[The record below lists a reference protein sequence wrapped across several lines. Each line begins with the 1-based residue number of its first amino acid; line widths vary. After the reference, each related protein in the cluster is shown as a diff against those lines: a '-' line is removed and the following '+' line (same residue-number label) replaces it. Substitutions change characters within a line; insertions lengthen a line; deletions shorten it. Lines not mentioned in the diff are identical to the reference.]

1 VRDLVVFAVLA
12 VVLFVLGYVTGGWD
26 RLHEGLQ
33 QRLDDALDEVYGA
46 VSLAALA
53 LAGLWIRRSRQL
65 RREALRRADVEE
77 RFRAVIEEVPAITY
91 TWDPTRPAGRSAV
104 PYVSPQVET
113 ILGYT
118 PEEWKADPMLWIDHL
133 HPEDRGRVVAES
145 DRSDRTGEPFEM
157 EYRTI
162 AKDGHEVW
170 LHDESVVVARDGG
183 GRPLRV
189 QGVMFDITRQKR
201 AEEDLREAEFRYR
214 SLVEH
219 LPAVVYIDAVDEQST
234 ATYVSPQY
242 ERLLGFT
249 PEERLADPGL
259 WLRQLHPGDRDR
271 VQAESLRTNATGDP
285 FDCEYRM
292 LTKDGRVVWLRDH
305 AFLVGDSDGRR
316 GFWQGVLFDITAAKL
331 AEEALWRRDVILEAT
346 GFAAGKFLNAPAWT
360 DVIDDVLERLGTA
373 AEASRAYVF
382 QNARDA
388 QAQRT
393 ASGRFEWVAGVAGSA
408 PADGFDRVLP
418 YRDGFERWERTL
430 EAGGVIHGVTRSFP
444 DPERRQL
451 LDRQGIVS
459 MAVMPITVGD
469 EWWGFIGFDHRTHER
484 LWQQAEIDALS
495 VAANTLGAAIGRERA
510 EQRIS
515 ETEIRYRSLVEQIP
529 AITYIEEPGTGRA
542 IYMSPQLET
551 VLGYTREDMQDGR
564 FWESIHEDDRARVQ
578 AEDERTNETGE
589 PYRVQYRQRTKDG
602 RWVWIRDEAVLVR
615 DQRGS
620 PLFWQ
625 GVRFDVTAQKEAEQQ
640 IREAEEKYRTLIE
653 TVPAV
658 TYMDTV
664 TEPVS
669 ALYISPQIETMLGF
683 TPEEWVGDPD
693 VWWNNLDPGSL
704 AEAREAVTRHA
715 AGEPFDIEYRFRAK
729 DGTWRWIRDQ
739 ALIVTDDQG
748 VPRFSQGVMLDVTE
762 EKVAEEQLRDAEQRF
777 RAIVEHIPAVVYV
790 DPVEWPA
797 ETVYVSPELERM
809 LGITAEEW
817 ASDVDSW
824 ERAIAPDDRE
834 TIVRDYLAF
843 LEEAGQWSREYR
855 FIARDGRLV
864 WVRDEATILRDDQGR
879 PSFVQGVWFDITER
893 KLAEEALQ
901 ESERREREAA
911 ERLRALDEMK
921 NTFLAA
927 VSHELRSPLTSIL
940 GLSLT
945 LERHLELD
953 DVDREDLLGRLS
965 MNARKLDRLL
975 KDLLDIDRLSRGIVA
990 PRYQLTDVG
999 ELARRTVENL
1009 ESLAHRP
1016 IAVETSHV
1024 VISIDP
1030 AKVERIVE
1038 NLLVNAAR
1046 HTEDDRQIWLRVE
1059 PHDGGV
1065 LIAVEDDGVG
1075 VPEELA
1081 DAIFE
1086 PFRQGPT
1093 TSAHSPGTGIGLS
1106 LVSRFAALHGG
1117 RAWVEQRA
1125 GGGASF
1131 RVFLPGGP
1139 IPVGEHSEE
1148 GEGEGGILDD
1158 AGTGTFADAG

>member
-1 VRDLVVFAVLA
+1 VRELAVLAVPA
-12 VVLFVLGYVTGGWD
+12 VVLFVLGYLAGVWD
-26 RLHEGLQ
+26 LLHEGL
-33 QRLDDALDEVYGA
+33 RRWLGDALVEFYGA
-46 VSLAALA
+46 VSLTTVV
-53 LAGLWIRRSRQL
+53 LAGLWIGRSRQAT
-65 RREALRRADVEE
+65 REALRRAGVEE

-91 TWDPTRPAGRSAV
+91 TWDPTRPAGTSAV

-118 PEEWKADPMLWIDHL
+118 PDEWTAEPTLWIDRL
-133 HPEDRGRVVAES
+133 HPEDRDRVVAES
-145 DRSDRTGEPFEM
+145 DRADRAGEPFEM
-157 EYRTI
+157 EYRTT

-170 LHDESVVVARDGG
+170 LHDESVVVARDAD

-219 LPAVVYIDAVDEQST
+219 LPAVVYIDAVDDHST

-259 WLRQLHPGDRDR
+259 WLRQLHPEDRDR

-292 LTKDGRVVWLRDH
+292 LRKDGRVVWLRDS
-305 AFLVGDSDGRR
+305 AFLAEGEAGRPEV
-316 GFWQGVLFDITAAKL
+316 WQGVLLDITAAKL
-331 AEEALWRRDVILEAT
+331 AEEALSRRDVILEAT
-346 GFAAGKFLNAPAWT
+346 GFAAGRFLNAPAWT
-360 DVIDDVLERLGTA
+360 DVIDDVLERLATA

-382 QNARDA
+382 QNTRGSDARL
-388 QAQRT
+388 QA
-393 ASGRFEWVAGVAGSA
+393 SERFEWVAGVPGSA
-408 PADGFDRVLP
+408 PEEGFDRVLR
-418 YRDGFERWERTL
+418 YSDGFERWERTL
-430 EAGGVIHGVTRSFP
+430 ETGEAVHGVTRSFP
-444 DPERRQL
+444 DPERRRL

-459 MAVMPITVGD
+459 MAVLPITVDD

-484 LWQQAEIDALS
+484 RWQQAEIDALS

-510 EQRIS
+510 DRRLS

-529 AITYIEEPGTGRA
+529 AITYIEEPGTGRSV
-542 IYMSPQLET
+542 YVSPQLET
-551 VLGYTREDMQDGR
+551 VLGYTREDLQRGR
-564 FWESIHEDDRARVQ
+564 YWESVHEDDRARVQ

-615 DQRGS
+615 DRHGD

-625 GVRFDVTAQKEAEQQ
+625 GIRFDITAQKEAEQQ
-640 IREAEEKYRTLIE
+640 VRKAEE
-653 TVPAV
+653 
-658 TYMDTV
+658 
-664 TEPVS
+664 
-669 ALYISPQIETMLGF
+669 
-683 TPEEWVGDPD
+683 
-693 VWWNNLDPGSL
+693 
-704 AEAREAVTRHA
+704 
-715 AGEPFDIEYRFRAK
+715 
-729 DGTWRWIRDQ
+729 
-739 ALIVTDDQG
+739 
-748 VPRFSQGVMLDVTE
+748 
-762 EKVAEEQLRDAEQRF
+762 RF

-817 ASDVDSW
+817 TEDVDSW
-824 ERAIAPDDRE
+824 ERAIHPDDRE

-843 LEEAGQWSREYR
+843 LETPDQWSREYR

-864 WVRDEATILRDDQGR
+864 WVHDEATILRDEQGR

-945 LERHLELD
+945 LERHQDLD
-953 DVDREDLLGRLS
+953 DVDREDLLVRLS

-999 ELARRTVENL
+999 ALARRTVENL
-1009 ESLAHRP
+1009 ESLAHRL
-1016 IAVETSHV
+1016 ITVETSPV
-1024 VISIDP
+1024 VISVDP

-1059 PHDGGV
+1059 PSDGGV

-1093 TSAHSPGTGIGLS
+1093 VSSHSPGTGIGLS

-1131 RVFLPGGP
+1131 RVFLPVGP
-1139 IPVGEHSEE
+1139 VPA
-1148 GEGEGGILDD
+1148 GEGFDGKGAILDD

>member
-1 VRDLVVFAVLA
+1 MRDLVVFAVLA
-12 VVLFVLGYVTGGWD
+12 VALFVLGDVAGTWD

-33 QRLDDALDEVYGA
+33 LQLGDALGEAYGA
-46 VSLAALA
+46 VCLTTVV
-53 LAGLWIRRSRQL
+53 LAGLWIRRSRQVT
-65 RREALRRADVEE
+65 REALRRADVEE
-77 RFRAVIEEVPAITY
+77 RFRALVEEVPAVTY
-91 TWDPTRPAGRSAV
+91 TWDPTRPAGSSTV
-104 PYVSPQVET
+104 PYVSPQVQT

-118 PEEWKADPMLWIDHL
+118 PEEWRADPMLWIDRL
-133 HPEDRGRVVAES
+133 HPEDRDRVVAES
-145 DRSDRTGEPFEM
+145 DRTDRTGEPFET

-162 AKDGHEVW
+162 AKDGQEVW
-170 LHDESVVVARDGG
+170 LHDESVVVARDGD

-201 AEEDLREAEFRYR
+201 AEDDLREAEFRYR

-219 LPAVVYIDAVDEQST
+219 LPVAVYIDAVDEHST

-249 PEERLADPGL
+249 PAERLADPGL
-259 WLRQLHPGDRDR
+259 WLRQLHPDDRDR

-292 LTKDGRVVWLRDH
+292 LTKDGRVVWLRDN
-305 AFLVGDSDGRR
+305 AFMSGGEAGRPI
-316 GFWQGVLFDITAAKL
+316 WQGVLSDITAAKL
-331 AEEALWRRDVILEAT
+331 AEEALSRRDVILEAT
-346 GFAAGKFLNAPAWT
+346 GFAAGQFLNAPAWT
-360 DVIDDVLERLGTA
+360 DVIDDVLARLGTA

-382 QNARDA
+382 QNARDPDDRLA
-388 QAQRT
+388 
-393 ASGRFEWVAGVAGSA
+393 ASGRFEWVAGIPGSA
-408 PADGFDRVLP
+408 PAEGFDRVLQ
-418 YRDGFERWERTL
+418 YRDGFERWERML
-430 EAGGVIHGVTRSFP
+430 EAGEAIYGMTGSFP

-542 IYMSPQLET
+542 LYMSPQLET
-551 VLGYTREDMQDGR
+551 VLGYTREDMQQGR
-564 FWESIHEDDRARVQ
+564 FWDSLHDDDRARVR

-615 DQRGS
+615 DRRGD

-625 GVRFDVTAQKEAEQQ
+625 GVRFDVT
-640 IREAEEKYRTLIE
+640 
-653 TVPAV
+653 
-658 TYMDTV
+658 
-664 TEPVS
+664 
-669 ALYISPQIETMLGF
+669 
-683 TPEEWVGDPD
+683 
-693 VWWNNLDPGSL
+693 
-704 AEAREAVTRHA
+704 
-715 AGEPFDIEYRFRAK
+715 
-729 DGTWRWIRDQ
+729 
-739 ALIVTDDQG
+739 
-748 VPRFSQGVMLDVTE
+748 E
-762 EKVAEEQLRDAEQRF
+762 EKVAEGQLRDAEQRF

-817 ASDVDSW
+817 VSDVDSW
-824 ERAIAPDDRE
+824 EQAISPEDRE
-834 TIVRDYLAF
+834 AIVRDYLAF
-843 LEEAGQWSREYR
+843 LEAAGQWSREYR

-864 WVRDEATILRDDQGR
+864 WVHDEATILRDEQGR

-901 ESERREREAA
+901 GSERREREAA

-945 LERHLELD
+945 LERHQELD
-953 DVDREDLLGRLS
+953 EVDREDLLGRLS
-965 MNARKLDRLL
+965 TNARKLDRLL

-999 ELARRTVENL
+999 ALARRTVENL
-1009 ESLAHRP
+1009 EALAHRR
-1016 IAVETSHV
+1016 IAVETSPV
-1024 VISIDP
+1024 VISVDP
-1030 AKVERIVE
+1030 AKAERIVE

-1059 PHDGGV
+1059 PLDGGV

-1093 TSAHSPGTGIGLS
+1093 SSPHSPGTGIGLS

-1117 RAWVEQRA
+1117 RAWVERRA

-1139 IPVGEHSEE
+1139 VPTAQAPSEKE
-1148 GEGEGGILDD
+1148 ILDD
-1158 AGTGTFADAG
+1158 AGTGTLADAG

>member
-1 VRDLVVFAVLA
+1 MRDLAVLSVLA
-12 VVLFVLGYVTGGWD
+12 VVLFVLGYVAGTWD
-26 RLHEGLQ
+26 AVHARLGRWLG
-33 QRLDDALDEVYGA
+33 DALDEVYGA
-46 VSLAALA
+46 LA
-53 LAGLWIRRSRQL
+53 LVAAVLATLWIRRSREAT
-65 RREALRRADVEE
+65 REAVRVAALED

-91 TWDPTRPAGRSAV
+91 TWDPTRPAGTSAV
-104 PYVSPQVET
+104 PYVSPQIET

-118 PEEWKADPMLWIDHL
+118 QEEWKSDPMLWIDHL
-133 HPEDRGRVVAES
+133 HPEDRDRVVAES
-145 DRSDRTGEPFEM
+145 DRTDAAGEPFEM

-162 AKDGHEVW
+162 AKDGREVW
-170 LHDESVVVARDGG
+170 LHDESVVVARDDD
-183 GRPLRV
+183 GRPLKV

-201 AEEDLREAEFRYR
+201 AEEDLKEAESRYR

-219 LPAVVYIDAVDEQST
+219 LPAVVYVDEVDERST

-259 WLRQLHPGDRDR
+259 WLRQLHPDDRDR

-292 LTKDGRVVWLRDH
+292 LTKDGRVVWLRDQ
-305 AFLVGDSDGRR
+305 AFLTGGEDGRP

-331 AEEALWRRDVILEAT
+331 AEEALSRRDVILEAT
-346 GFAAGKFLNAPAWT
+346 AFAAGRFLNAPGWV

-388 QAQRT
+388 DAGLF
-393 ASGRFEWVAGVAGSA
+393 ASGRFEWAAQIPGAA
-408 PADGFDRVLP
+408 PSGGFDRRLP
-418 YRDGFERWERTL
+418 YRDGFDRWERL
-430 EAGGVIHGVTRSFP
+430 LGAGEVIYGAARSFP
-444 DPERRQL
+444 DPERQV
-451 LDRQGIVS
+451 LDRQGILS
-459 MAVMPITVGD
+459 MAVLPITVGD
-469 EWWGFIGFDHRTHER
+469 EWWGFIGFDHCAHER
-484 LWQQAEIDALS
+484 HWQQAEIDALS
-495 VAANTLGAAIGRERA
+495 VAANTLGAAIGRERD
-510 EQRIS
+510 ERRIS
-515 ETEIRYRSLVEQIP
+515 ETEIRYRTLVEQIP

-551 VLGYTREDMQDGR
+551 VLGYTREDMQPGW
-564 FWESIHEDDRARVQ
+564 FWDSIHDDDRARVQ

-589 PYRVQYRQRTKDG
+589 PYRVQYRQRSKDG
-602 RWVWIRDEAVLVR
+602 RWVWIRDEAQLVR
-615 DQRGS
+615 DRRGD

-640 IREAEEKYRTLIE
+640 VREAEEKYRTLIE

-664 TEPVS
+664 SDPVT
-669 ALYISPQIETMLGF
+669 ALYISPQIQTMLGY
-683 TPEEWVGDPD
+683 TPEEWIGDPD
-693 VWWNNLDPGSL
+693 LWWDNLDPRSL

-715 AGEPFDIEYRFRAK
+715 TGEPFDIEYRFRAK

-739 ALIVTDDQG
+739 ALVLDDDDG
-748 VPRFSQGVMLDVTE
+748 VPRFSQGVMLDITE

-797 ETVYVSPELERM
+797 ETVYVSPEVHRM
-809 LGITAEEW
+809 LGITPEEW
-817 ASDVDSW
+817 VSDLDSW
-824 ERAIAPDDRE
+824 KRAISPDDRE
-834 TIVRDYLAF
+834 AVVREYLAF
-843 LEEAGQWSREYR
+843 LDTTGQWSREYR

-864 WVRDEATILRDDQGR
+864 WVHDEATILRDEQGR

-893 KLAEEALQ
+893 KLAEQTLQ

-911 ERLRALDEMK
+911 ERLRSLDEMK

-945 LERHLELD
+945 LERHQELD
-953 DVDREDLLGRLS
+953 VGDREDLLGRLS
-965 MNARKLDRLL
+965 TNARKLDRLL

-999 ELARRTVENL
+999 ALARRTVENL
-1009 ESLAHRP
+1009 ESLAHRS
-1016 IAVETSHV
+1016 IEVETSPCLLSV
-1024 VISIDP
+1024 DP

-1046 HTEDDRQIWLRVE
+1046 HTGDDRQIWLRVE
-1059 PHDGGV
+1059 PSDGGV
-1065 LIAVEDDGVG
+1065 LLAVEDDGAG

-1093 TSAHSPGTGIGLS
+1093 ISSHSPGTGIGLS

-1117 RAWVEQRA
+1117 RAWVEQRT

-1131 RVFLPGGP
+1131 RVFLPAGP
-1139 IPVGEHSEE
+1139 VPADE
-1148 GEGEGGILDD
+1148 GSQEDERIFHE
-1158 AGTGTFADAG
+1158 AAARTFADPG